1 MIFRQLIRAIKHR
14 FLQYTE
20 VWISYRPTS
29 VYVAHIYDYT
39 RFGKRYIDSTVIEI
53 DLDDLFVRVFDK
65 LQNKKNVNFIYYNVL
80 NRCPSQDDESG
91 N

>member
-1 MIFRQLIRAIKHR
+1 MMFRQLIRAIKHR
-14 FLQYTE
+14 FISYTE
-20 VWISYRPTS
+20 VYISYRPTH

-53 DLDDLFVRVFDK
+53 DLNDLYVRIFDK
-65 LQNKKNVNFIYYNVL
+65 LKNKTNINIIYYNVL
-80 NRCPSQDDESG
+80 NRCPNQDDVSD